1 MEMSKGTKLSLLML
15 SLTVL
20 LMAAFFSGVIK
31 SKHWEVN
38 NIDVAAKFKRVNSEQ
53 IRVAV
58 AAYP

>member
-38 NIDVAAKFKRVNSEQ
+38 NIDVAAKFKRVNS
-53 IRVAV
+53 
-58 AAYP
+58 